1 MMYVNVWFNLFS
13 AYIMLAAVVVV
24 GDVLDVNA
32 RSDST
37 GAVTTVTARFR
48 RFATP
53 CDGASSPDSN
63 LSSHFQEDRRLASHS
78 KKNKVYSLITTVFGC
93 GKPLMLRKTDQTIT
107 AIR

>member
-13 AYIMLAAVVVV
+13 AYIMLAAVVV

-78 KKNKVYSLITTVFGC
+78 KKIKF
-93 GKPLMLRKTDQTIT
+93 T
-107 AIR
+107 ALLLPFSGVASP